1 VPSHE
6 GTGRL
11 SLPTCKQLAPPTSAS
26 AVLVK
31 ATRHG
36 RNVDVCR
43 SAWLQHWVLTA
54 AGGTDKFLPKS
65 LMILIYTMC
74 KKSVKVGEANSI
86 LANEA
91 PHYELLCL
99 FAELMMYGNFNCFLH
114 VLHSTI
120 L

>member
-1 VPSHE
+1 
-6 GTGRL
+6 
-11 SLPTCKQLAPPTSAS
+11 
-26 AVLVK
+26 
-31 ATRHG
+31 
-36 RNVDVCR
+36 
-43 SAWLQHWVLTA
+43 
-54 AGGTDKFLPKS
+54 
-65 LMILIYTMC
+65 MILIYTMC